1 MRNSVFILVLAA
13 FMMVALCMT
22 INAFAECAT
31 CTQEGDWS
39 KSADSFI
46 AGTPISEEPA
56 AWGPKVVRQENSQFE
71 NEDAGKSKTSGDAS
85 GASDSAASA
94 SKASID
100 LVNISATPTPVDS
113 GTEVKINAVFR
124 ENNADTSSAG
134 NGSMITALATIQDS
148 TGKEVGKVTLLQT
161 GEHEYSGVWKANVA
175 AGEYKVSVTA
185 SSLQA
190 TGKFENALNIEVV
203 EVAGA
208 DSENAESSTPAVKDL
223 G

>member
-13 FMMVALCMT
+13 FTMVALCMT
-22 INAFAECAT
+22 INAFAVCST
-31 CTQEGDWS
+31 CTQEGDWT

-46 AGTPISEEPA
+46 AGTPISEDPA
-56 AWGPKVVRQENSQFE
+56 AYGPKVVRQKSSQFE
-71 NEDAGKSKTSGDAS
+71 NEDAGKYKTSDDAS
-85 GASDSAASA
+85 GASDSASA

-100 LVNISATPTPVDS
+100 LINISATPMPVDS
-113 GTEVKINAVFR
+113 GTEVKIDAVFR

-148 TGKEVGKVTLLQT
+148 TGKEVGKVSLLQT
-161 GEHEYSGVWKANVA
+161 NEHEYSGVWKADVA
-175 AGEYKVSVTA
+175 AGEYNVSVTA

-203 EVAGA
+203 EAAGA
-208 DSENAESSTPAVKDL
+208 NSGNAESSAPAVKDL